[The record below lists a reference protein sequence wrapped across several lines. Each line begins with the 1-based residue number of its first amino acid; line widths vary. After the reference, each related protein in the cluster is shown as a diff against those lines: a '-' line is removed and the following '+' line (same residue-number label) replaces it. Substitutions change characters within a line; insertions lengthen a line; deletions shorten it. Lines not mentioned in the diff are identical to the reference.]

1 MIIYKGWGPLAL
13 LIPVC
18 TILIGIF
25 FFGKNGNSS
34 LELFLYCLL
43 CSAPLIY
50 IIGIRL
56 NKKSVNDLYFIPL
69 QYWASLGVIALAILI
84 FNLYRAIKP

>member
-13 LIPVC
+13 LIPVA

-25 FFGKNGNSS
+25 FFGKNGNAG

-43 CSAPLIY
+43 CSAPLVFIT
-50 IIGIRL
+50 GLRL
-56 NKKSVNDLYFIPL
+56 NRKSVHDLYFIPL
-69 QYWASLGVIALAILI
+69 QYWGIIWGVIAAAILI
-84 FNLYRAIKP
+84 YKYVQGY

>member
-13 LIPVC
+13 LIPVF

-43 CSAPLIY
+43 CSAPLVY

-69 QYWASLGVIALAILI
+69 QYWGIIWGIIAMAILI
-84 FNLYRAIKP
+84 FKFIQGN

>member
-13 LIPVC
+13 LIPVFA
-18 TILIGIF
+18 ILIGIF

-56 NKKSVNDLYFIPL
+56 NRKSVNDLYFIPL
-69 QYWASLGVIALAILI
+69 QYWGIIWGVVAAAILI
-84 FNLYRAIKP
+84 FKFIQGS